1 MDTTI
6 RNTLI
11 AGIAVLIFATSYIYM
26 QIERGQ
32 ATSDAARNLGL
43 STLLETPGQF
53 DSREVSVAGSL
64 LWHADEPTLFVDES
78 ALRNLDFGRSIQLEM
93 SSGMDFPVADRKS
106 VIVSGKFFFGAEG
119 DRRLQGYKG
128 VFRVDSIS
136 IAGVSNP

>member
-11 AGIAVLIFATSYIYM
+11 AGIAVLIVATSYIYM

-32 ATSDAARNLGL
+32 ATSNAARNLDL
-43 STLLETPGQF
+43 STLLKNPGQF

-78 ALRNLDFGRSIQLEM
+78 ALQNLDFGRSIQLEI
-93 SSGMDFPVADRKS
+93 SSAMDFQFADRKS
-106 VIVSGKFFFGAEG
+106 VIVSGMFFFDAEDG
-119 DRRLQGYKG
+119 RRLQGYKG

-136 IAGVSNP
+136 VPGVTSQ